1 MLTIKNISSVG
12 LLAFVTMVFF
22 VQNTFAQ
29 SSTFRVMT
37 AKNTTFTND
46 GANWKSLRTGVQ
58 LNDND
63 KIKVDAGGMAILV
76 HSSGKTIEVKSP
88 GSFNVNELSGQAQ
101 SGKGV
106 AGKFA
111 GYVMDELT
119 KGADKKDSRYQ
130 QNMQFTGATSKMSNS
145 VNKLCLDSPN
155 STNIIGSTVTLA
167 WRICDDAPK
176 FDAPHSNADKTNA
189 DRFSERSGSD
199 AHNPSVVLT
208 LTDSLGTKIREEN
221 LDVNALSL
229 DVSSLEKG
237 KLYMWSVHLKNK
249 PNVKLTNNTFFILND
264 EQAKQVE
271 AEAATI
277 SEELGTTSA
286 WSEIVTAS
294 LYEQNKLYGMAL
306 SKYRAGIERD
316 PSVHEYQQ
324 LYAKCLER
332 VGIMK

>member
-1 MLTIKNISSVG
+1 
-12 LLAFVTMVFF
+12 
-22 VQNTFAQ
+22 
-29 SSTFRVMT
+29 MT
-37 AKNTTFTND
+37 ARSASFSAD
-46 GANWKSLRTGVQ
+46 GGSDWKALRTGVQ
-58 LNDND
+58 LQDKD

-76 HSSGKTIEVKSP
+76 HTSGKTIEVKSP
-88 GSFNVNELSGQAQ
+88 GSFAVSDLSGQAQ

-155 STNIIGSTVTLA
+155 STNILGQTVTLA

-176 FDAPHSNADKTNA
+176 FDAPHSTGDK
-189 DRFSERSGSD
+189 SSD
-199 AHNPSVVLT
+199 KSSASAANPSVILT
-208 LTDSLGTKIREEN
+208 ITDSIGTKIREEN

-237 KLYMWSVHLKNK
+237 KLYGWSVRLKNK
-249 PNVKLTNNTFFILND
+249 PAVQLANNTFRILTD
-264 EQAKQVE
+264 EQAGQIE
-271 AEAATI
+271 AEAKTI
-277 SEELGTTSA
+277 REELGESSA

-294 LYEQNKLYGMAL
+294 LYEQNKLYGLAL
-306 SKYRAGIERD
+306 MKYRAGIERE

-332 VGIMK
+332 AGIVK